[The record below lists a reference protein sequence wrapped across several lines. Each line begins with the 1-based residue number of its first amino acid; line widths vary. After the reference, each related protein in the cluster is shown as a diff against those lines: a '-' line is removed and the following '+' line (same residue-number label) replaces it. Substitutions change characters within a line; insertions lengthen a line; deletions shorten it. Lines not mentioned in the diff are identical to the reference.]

1 MIMKKTIG
9 VIILSLGFAAPLI
22 AQDMST
28 TTLINKKELRN
39 EKKQIN
45 KEEKTVRREDRAL
58 AKEEVSFQTMQA
70 FKADFPN
77 AKDVGYMVG
86 SNFDEVV
93 YSQGGKD
100 YIAYYNMNG
109 ELVGTTSHASFSEL
123 PASAR
128 KEITNHYLNKGY
140 NTDRVILFDDNE
152 LVPTDMWLYERSFDD
167 EDNYFIELSKLDHK
181 LVLQVDM
188 HGNVSFYKDLRSKE

>member
-1 MIMKKTIG
+1 MKKTVG
-9 VIILSLGFAAPLI
+9 VIILSLGFAAPLF

-28 TTLINKKELRN
+28 TTLINKKELHN

-45 KEEKTVRREDRAL
+45 KEEKSARREDRAVR
-58 AKEEVSFQTMQA
+58 KEEVSFQTMQA
-70 FKADFPN
+70 FKSDFPN

-86 SNFDEVV
+86 SNFDEVT
-93 YSQGGKD
+93 YSQNGKD
-100 YIAYYNMNG
+100 YIAYYNING
-109 ELVGTTSHASFSEL
+109 ELVGTTSHASFNEL

-128 KEITNHYLNKGY
+128 KEITKQYLNKGY

-188 HGNVSFYKDLRSKE
+188 RGNVSFYKDLRAKE

>member
-1 MIMKKTIG
+1 MKKTVG
-9 VIILSLGFAAPLI
+9 VIILSLGFAAPLF

-39 EKKQIN
+39 EKKQ
-45 KEEKTVRREDRAL
+45 EERSVRREDRAL
-58 AKEEVSFQTMQA
+58 RKEEVSDQTIHA
-70 FKADFPN
+70 FKSDFPN
-77 AKDVGYMVG
+77 AKDIGYMVG
-86 SNFDEVV
+86 SNFDEVT
-93 YSQGGKD
+93 YSQDGKD
-100 YIAYYNMNG
+100 YIAYYNING

-128 KEITNHYLNKGY
+128 KEIEKHYLNKGY

-167 EDNYFIELSKLDHK
+167 EDNYFIELSKLDKK

-188 HGNVSFYKDLRSKE
+188 RGNVSFYKDLRAKQ

>member
-1 MIMKKTIG
+1 MKKTVG
-9 VIILSLGFAAPLI
+9 VIILSLGFAAPLF
-22 AQDMST
+22 AQDMTT

-45 KEEKTVRREDRAL
+45 KEEKTARREDRAL
-58 AKEEVSFQTMQA
+58 SKEEVSFQTMQA
-70 FKADFPN
+70 FKSDFPN

-86 SNFDEVV
+86 ANFDEVE
-93 YSQGGKD
+93 YSDNGKD
-100 YIAYYNMNG
+100 YIAYYNING

-128 KEITNHYLNKGY
+128 KEIEKHYLNKGY
-140 NTDRVILFDDNE
+140 STDRVILFDDNE

-167 EDNYFIELSKLDHK
+167 EDNYFIELSKLDQK

-188 HGNVSFYKDLRSKE
+188 HGNVSFYKDLRAKK

>member
-1 MIMKKTIG
+1 MKKTVG
-9 VIILSLGFAAPLI
+9 VIILSLGFAAPLF
-22 AQDMST
+22 AQDLTT

-58 AKEEVSFQTMQA
+58 GKEEVSFQTMQA
-70 FKADFPN
+70 FKSDFPN
-77 AKDVGYMVG
+77 ASDVGYMVG
-86 SNFDEVV
+86 SNFDEVT

-100 YIAYYNMNG
+100 YIAYYNING
-109 ELVGTTSHASFSEL
+109 ELVGTTSHASFSAL

-128 KEITNHYLNKGY
+128 KEITKHFLSKGY

-167 EDNYFIELSKLDHK
+167 EDNYFIELSKLDKK

-188 HGNVSFYKDLRSKE
+188 RGNVSFYKDLRPKE